1 MQHGSEVSQN
11 TPHSITALGGA
22 VAIQRQRIVALK
34 EVSSLAGTM
43 QNAARY
49 CIDQG
54 HVTVEAM
61 EEMAD
66 LLGLMRRQLDALQLD
81 LSN

>member
-1 MQHGSEVSQN
+1 MQGSEVISQIKQ
-11 TPHSITALGGA
+11 PPAKAFGAL
-22 VAIQRQRIVALK
+22 AIQQRRVVAVK

-43 QNAARY
+43 RTAALY

-54 HVTVEAM
+54 HVTTEDM
-61 EEMAD
+61 ERMAD
-66 LLGLMRRQLDALQLD
+66 LLGLLHRQLEALQLD

>member
-1 MQHGSEVSQN
+1 MQGSEVISQIKQPP
-11 TPHSITALGGA
+11 TKSGGA
-22 VAIQRQRIVALK
+22 LLIQQRRVVAVK

-43 QNAARY
+43 QNAALY

-54 HVTVEAM
+54 HVTTEAM
-61 EEMAD
+61 EQMAD
-66 LLGLMRRQLDALQLD
+66 LLGLLRRQLDALQLD